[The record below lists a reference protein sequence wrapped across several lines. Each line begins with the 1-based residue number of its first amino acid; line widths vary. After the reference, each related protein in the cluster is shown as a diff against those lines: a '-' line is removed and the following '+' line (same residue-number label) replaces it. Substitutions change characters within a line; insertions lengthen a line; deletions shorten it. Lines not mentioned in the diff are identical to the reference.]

1 MQYRACKI
9 KWVSLNGH
17 CQREG
22 GSLRESEGGREEVW
36 GRESEGGREQ
46 ISYVREICN
55 LAGLYCDICNLAG
68 LYVEFACWN
77 LITRYLLACN
87 VVRWDRL
94 SGYIEA

>member
-1 MQYRACKI
+1 MSFSQ
-9 KWVSLNGH
+9 WSLSE
-17 CQREG
+17 REG
-22 GSLRESEGGREEVW
+22 GSLRESEGGREG
-36 GRESEGGREQ
+36 GRKSEGGSLREGGREQ

-87 VVRWDRL
+87 VVR
-94 SGYIEA
+94 